1 MLTPVESFWLG
12 WHARQNSKPTYRQAQ
27 TILMAEAGQSVSSI
41 AASLR
46 LSEATVART
55 LARFESE
62 RLKLFPAP
70 ALFVDEVL
78 TAASVDLAHARQVAD
93 HALAL
98 FDATH
103 NLHGLNSRLRA
114 LTETAA
120 LLHNVGVEVDEPNHH
135 IAGRDLLQAMR
146 LIHHTEAEQAMLACS
161 IRFHRKR
168 VRPEK
173 EPLFAALSPK
183 RQQQTLAIS
192 ALVRI
197 ADGLDYSQSQTT
209 RLEAVEI
216 SGETIALR
224 VSGPYAELD
233 GERALAKADLWMEAF
248 GQTWALAA
256 PPLDVA
262 ALAQRP
268 LTPDSP
274 ITAVALRALADQ
286 LSRWQA
292 AEPEARAGA
301 PLGIKNVRAAAR
313 RARAAL
319 DLFAP
324 YFKKKAIKPLR
335 RQLKQAEDALGPT
348 RDWDV
353 LIEAAQEAAGEER
366 WAFLE
371 KWKTE
376 REAAHAQAVAWL
388 GSAQVDELR
397 TALTGFLAAPPVRAK
412 REVTLVAGAQAV
424 MAGPLKVLRDQA
436 ANLDPHELETY
447 HALRRRGVKRCR
459 FVLEFFEP
467 AFGEPA
473 QALLKDMIKVQDR
486 LGYLND
492 RCVAL
497 DKLDAWLAEHDDE
510 EARRYRRLCEAEV
523 KKHLRKFSKDWEP
536 VTAKRL
542 SERFAALLADYAV
555 RTSSLHSNASSN
567 NTALR

>member
-12 WHARQNSKPTYRQAQ
+12 WHARRNSKPAKRQAQ
-27 TILMAEAGQSVSSI
+27 TVLLAESGRSASAI
-41 AASLR
+41 AAHLK
-46 LSEATVART
+46 LSEATVKRT
-55 LARFESE
+55 LARFETE
-62 RLKLFPAP
+62 RLKLFPIP
-70 ALFVDEVL
+70 ALFVDEL
-78 TAASVDLAHARQVAD
+78 LAAANVDMAHARQVAD

-98 FDATH
+98 FDATR
-103 NLHGLNSRLRA
+103 NLHGLGSRQRA

-135 IAGRDLLQAMR
+135 TAGRDLLQTMR
-146 LIHHTEAEQAMLACS
+146 LIHYTEAEQAMLACC

-173 EPLFAALSPK
+173 EPLFATLSPK
-183 RQQQTLAIS
+183 QQQQTLAIS

-209 RLEAVEI
+209 CLEAVEI

-233 GERALAKADLWMEAF
+233 GERAIEKSDLWTATF
-248 GQTWALAA
+248 GQNWVLTR
-256 PPLDVA
+256 PPPDVA
-262 ALAQRP
+262 ALAQQP
-268 LTPDSP
+268 LTSESP

-292 AEPEARAGA
+292 AEPNARAGI

-319 DLFAP
+319 ELFAP
-324 YFKKKAIKPLR
+324 YFKKKALKPLR

-371 KWKTE
+371 EWKAK
-376 REAAHAQAVAWL
+376 REAAHAQAAAWL
-388 GSAQVDELR
+388 GSAQVKALR
-397 TALTGFLAAPPVRAK
+397 TALTDFLATPPIRAK
-412 REVTLVAGAQAV
+412 RQVTLAAGAEAV
-424 MAGPLKVLRDQA
+424 MAKPLKVLRAQA
-436 ANLDPHELETY
+436 AALDPDDLETY
-447 HALRRRGVKRCR
+447 HALRRRGIKRCR
-459 FVLEFFEP
+459 FALEFFEP

-473 QALLKDMIKVQDR
+473 QALLKDIIKAQDR

-497 DKLDAWLAEHDDE
+497 EKLDAWLAVHND
-510 EARRYRRLCEAEV
+510 AAAQRYRQLCEAEV
-523 KKHLRKFSKDWEP
+523 QKHLRKFPKDWEP
-536 VTAKRL
+536 VAPKRL
-542 SERFAALLADYAV
+542 AKRFAALLDTLSAGPEAA
-555 RTSSLHSNASSN
+555 TEAAPPP
-567 NTALR
+567 T